1 MRSKRRASC
10 VPAMYNDL
18 SNSSSQL
25 SSDTQSTQSR
35 DTSVPVITSCFS
47 LKDDDAYLE
56 PPINLQQ
63 TEVLNELPMVDNG
76 NQKTIGMF
84 CTLFRPWIWLN

>member
-18 SNSSSQL
+18 SNSSQQ
-25 SSDTQSTQSR
+25 SSSMDTQPR

-47 LKDDDAYLE
+47 LKDDDAFLE
-56 PPINLQQ
+56 PPISLQQ
-63 TEVLNELPMVDNG
+63 PEVLNELPMVDNE
-76 NQKTIGMF
+76 NQMGIF
-84 CTLFRPWIWLN
+84 YCS